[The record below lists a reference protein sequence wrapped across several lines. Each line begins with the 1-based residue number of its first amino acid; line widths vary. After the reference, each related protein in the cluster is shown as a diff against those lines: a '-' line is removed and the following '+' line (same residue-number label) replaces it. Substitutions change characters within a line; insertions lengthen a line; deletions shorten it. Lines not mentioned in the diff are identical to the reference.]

1 MFSECKHYGE
11 SLIGEGVIA
20 PEDIKESRS
29 GKGGGSRIVS
39 IGLPAYSILQALLV
53 SAKRDS
59 DGLILSK
66 EAYCITLVLDKQRM
80 LLPNLCIWLLRW
92 LLFYR

>member
-1 MFSECKHYGE
+1 MFSECKHHGE
-11 SLIGEGVIA
+11 SLIAEGVIV

-29 GKGGGSRIVS
+29 GKGGSIIVS
-39 IGLPAYSILQALLV
+39 NGLPAYSILQALLV

-66 EAYCITLVLDKQRM
+66 EAYCITLVLNEQRM
-80 LLPNLCIWLLRW
+80 LLSNRCIWLLRW

>member
-1 MFSECKHYGE
+1 MFSECKHHGE
-11 SLIGEGVIA
+11 SLIAEGVIA

-29 GKGGGSRIVS
+29 GKGGSNIVS
-39 IGLPAYSILQALLV
+39 IGLPTYSILQALLV

-66 EAYCITLVLDKQRM
+66 EAYFINVSVKSLYLIT
-80 LLPNLCIWLLRW
+80 
-92 LLFYR
+92 